1 MYLITVKAL
10 KFIDL
15 LLKEKTITMF
25 HRRAD
30 YQIVD
35 LLK

>member
-1 MYLITVKAL
+1 MI
-10 KFIDL
+10 FIDL
-15 LLKEKTITMF
+15 LLKEKTITKF

>member
-1 MYLITVKAL
+1 MVENLYT
-10 KFIDL
+10 DL
-15 LLKEKTITMF
+15 LLEKKTITMF

-35 LLK
+35 LIE